1 MLIILHMDLRKG
13 KKKEIQTPTQAIQA
27 AIQLCF
33 LTSSMQSHQLTR
45 SSSRD
50 PMLSSFGIR
59 IKNIWN
65 RKSSYSIILSLKQN
79 KKRNYFAPRIMVSFR
94 LEETTKII

>member
-1 MLIILHMDLRKG
+1 VSNQQGCLTVFRKEEEQGKYAYNFTHGLKKG

-59 IKNIWN
+59 IKNI
-65 RKSSYSIILSLKQN
+65 
-79 KKRNYFAPRIMVSFR
+79 
-94 LEETTKII
+94 